1 MMITNKI
8 ALGSMGLF
16 PIMLVILIFAVV
28 AVSGGIF
35 YLSLWAARLAEDSRW
50 KETI

>member
-8 ALGSMGLF
+8 ALGPIGPF

-28 AVSGGIF
+28 TVSDGIF
-35 YLSLWAARLAEDSRW
+35 YLSLWTARLAEDSRW